1 MTETN
6 PDRMFGAGFF
16 WAFQENDCKFP
27 YRGKMPSAL
36 EVKRD
41 IASRSLKVELVTAVL
56 HRKGI
61 DGHP

>member
-1 MTETN
+1 
-6 PDRMFGAGFF
+6 MFGAGFF
-16 WAFQENDCKFP
+16 WAFQEIDCQFP
-27 YRGKMPSAL
+27 YHGKMPCAL

-41 IASRSLKVELVTAVL
+41 VASKSLKVELFTAVL